1 MTRRSAAPGA
11 VLAALALLALGLS
24 AHAQVLDDT
33 DEFPPSL
40 ALPAPVRAEP
50 GAGFSY
56 PADASG
62 LHLRSGIASWYGQ
75 AFHGR
80 RTASGER
87 FDMNAFTAASNRLPF
102 GTQVRVTDV
111 KTGRSVI
118 VRVNDRLHDTNPRAI
133 DLSWAA
139 AKSLGML
146 SAGLAEV
153 TVEVLGAQAS
163 DSNAEPAGR

>member
-1 MTRRSAAPGA
+1 M
-11 VLAALALLALGLS
+11 ALLLPAAGF
-24 AHAQVLDDT
+24 AQAPDDT
-33 DEFPPSL
+33 DEFPDSL

-56 PADASG
+56 PAESSG
-62 LHLRSGIASWYGQ
+62 LQLRTGIASWYGQ

-87 FDMNAFTAASNRLPF
+87 FDMHAFTAASNRLPF

-118 VRVNDRLHDTNPRAI
+118 VRVNDRLHDANPRAI

-139 AKSLGML
+139 AGALGIV

-153 TVEVLGAQAS
+153 TIEVLGAPLPG
-163 DSNAEPAGR
+163 PAADPGNR

>member
-1 MTRRSAAPGA
+1 MALLLSA
-11 VLAALALLALGLS
+11 AALA
-24 AHAQVLDDT
+24 QPPDDT
-33 DEFPPSL
+33 DEFPESL

-56 PADASG
+56 PAEPSG
-62 LHLRSGIASWYGQ
+62 MQLRSGIASWYGQ

-87 FDMNAFTAASNRLPF
+87 FDMHAFTAASNRLPF
-102 GTQVRVTDV
+102 GTQVRVIDV

-118 VRVNDRLHDTNPRAI
+118 VRVNDRLHDANPRAI

-139 AKSLGML
+139 ANSLGIV

-153 TVEVLGAQAS
+153 TIEVLGVAAPGA
-163 DSNAEPAGR
+163 DAEPGIR

>member
-1 MTRRSAAPGA
+1 VTRRSRGCAAA
-11 VLAALALLALGLS
+11 LAALVLALA
-24 AHAQVLDDT
+24 AHAQAPDDT
-33 DEFPPSL
+33 EEFPESL

-56 PADASG
+56 PADGSG

-87 FDMNAFTAASNRLPF
+87 FDMHAFTAASNRLPF
-102 GTQVRVTDV
+102 GTRVRVTDV
-111 KTGRSVI
+111 NTGRSVI
-118 VRVNDRLHDTNPRAI
+118 VRVNDRLHDANPRAI

-139 AKSLGML
+139 AKSLGMV
-146 SAGLAEV
+146 SAGLVEV
-153 TVEVLGAQAS
+153 TVEVLGVQAS
-163 DSNAEPAGR
+163 DPIAEPAGR